1 MLAFVGGIIR
11 WLSSNAEAVAVSF
24 FVCFFAAAAVAVFVR
39 RPAVRRV
46 FIAGFLA
53 ALLVVNLSPGGFYLY
68 PMEDLHKFSGVAPEE
83 KVNHLMYV
91 EDAAG
96 RELRFDRRIVP
107 TVSPASAVAEALAT
121 RCSPDA
127 AAAAG
132 RSLLARAAEYRA
144 DVEAGP
150 GVVDRLQFPRHQAD
164 YRWTP
169 ARLAPY
175 GPFVALHVDAVR
187 LEYAPDGR
195 SATTTRTRVF
205 TVRGAAPT
213 VEYGFEDRC
222 V

>member
-1 MLAFVGGIIR
+1 MLAFVGGVVR
-11 WLSSNAEAVAVSF
+11 LLSDNAEPVAVGF
-24 FVCFFAAAAVAVFVR
+24 FLCFFAAAAVAVFAR
-39 RPAVRRV
+39 RPGLRRV
-46 FIAGFLA
+46 FVAGFLA

-68 PMEDLHKFSGVAPEE
+68 PVEDLHKFSDVAPEE

-96 RELRFDRRIVP
+96 RELRFDRRVVP
-107 TVSPASAVAEALAT
+107 TVSPASSVAEALAT
-121 RCSPDA
+121 RCSPA
-127 AAAAG
+127 AADAAG
-132 RSLLARAAEYRA
+132 RSLLARAAAYRE
-144 DVEAGP
+144 DVGAGP
-150 GVVDRLQFPRHQAD
+150 GIVDRLQFPRHQAD

-187 LEYAPDGR
+187 LEFAPDGR

-213 VEYGFEDRC
+213 AEYGFEDRC